1 MCICIALLYKVEL
14 LLTHEVLLAFQC
26 PVSVAIWPHGLHT
39 DALVLQGVHF
49 LLVGIE
55 TPAVFAAGL
64 LLRIEA
70 HPLLII
76 AAQTVLTAPGHFDQR
91 HAHHIESRQGAACV
105 VLKLVVELRHVIADL
120 APFGLRRAMH
130 GGNLSEHVFQ
140 LLRVTFNKGIGKALA
155 FASIKAPALE
165 VFIAHSLQPFPAL
178 DLSQCGVAGRVYA
191 AGVKFQAAE
200 AIRNAAHVCAT
211 HLVERQRIVDTDAK
225 VARERYD

>member
-26 PVSVAIWPHGLHT
+26 PVSVAIWSHGLHT

-91 HAHHIESRQGAACV
+91 HTHDIESRQGAACII
-105 VLKLVVELRHVIADL
+105 LKLIIKFRYIIADL
-120 APFGLRRAMH
+120 APFCFSRAMRC
-130 GGNLSEHVFQ
+130 GNLSEHVFQ
-140 LLRVTFNKGIGKALA
+140 LLRVSPSKGIGKALA
-155 FASIKAPALE
+155 FASIKAPTLE
-165 VFIAHSLQPFPAL
+165 VLIAHDLQPFATL
-178 DLSQCGVAGRVYA
+178 DLAQCCVTGCVYA
-191 AGVKFQAAE
+191 VRVNFQASE
-200 AIRNAAHVCAT
+200 AIRNAAHICAA
-211 HLVERQRIVDTDAK
+211 HLVNCQRVIDTDAK
-225 VARERYD
+225 VARERHD